1 MHTNINQKSK
11 SSAEIKE
18 LKEHVNFVAENK
30 PNKMAKPQANR
41 IESQRLQL
49 RLRLWQWQCELM
61 RMLKELNMQ
70 HFQIQIVPLPKR
82 GKSQA
87 K

>member
-1 MHTNINQKSK
+1 MHNNIHQKSK
-11 SSAEIKE
+11 SSARIKVFQ
-18 LKEHVNFVAENK
+18 EHVNFLAENK
-30 PNKMAKPQANR
+30 PNKMAKPQPNR
-41 IESQRLQL
+41 IELQ
-49 RLRLWQWQCELM
+49 RLWQWQRQRQLM

>member
-1 MHTNINQKSK
+1 MHNNINQKSK
-11 SSAEIKE
+11 SSAGIKE
-18 LKEHVNFVAENK
+18 LKEHVNFLAENK
-30 PNKMAKPQANR
+30 PNKMAKPQVNR
-41 IESQRLQL
+41 IESQRL
-49 RLRLWQWQCELM
+49 RLRLWQWQRQLM

>member
-1 MHTNINQKSK
+1 MHNNIHQKSK
-11 SSAEIKE
+11 SFSRIKVFQ
-18 LKEHVNFVAENK
+18 EHVNFLAENK
-30 PNKMAKPQANR
+30 PNKMAKPQPNR
-41 IESQRLQL
+41 IELQ
-49 RLRLWQWQCELM
+49 RLWQWQRQLM

>member
-1 MHTNINQKSK
+1 MHNNIHQKSK
-11 SSAEIKE
+11 SSARIKVFQ
-18 LKEHVNFVAENK
+18 EHVNFLAENK
-30 PNKMAKPQANR
+30 PNKMAKPQPNR
-41 IESQRLQL
+41 IELQ
-49 RLRLWQWQCELM
+49 RLWQWQRQLM

-82 GKSQA
+82 GNSQA